1 MMKNSMRLWKA
12 FPILFLLAGCLSQPA
27 SQANPGGG
35 SNSPAQPTA
44 APVKLTNGPFALTI
58 FAPADQAVVSIPK
71 VDLHG
76 QVSADA
82 VLTVNADTFVLKRGE
97 FTQSI
102 PLETG
107 LNSLQIVASDMDGN
121 EIDLVL
127 TITYQP

>member
-1 MMKNSMRLWKA
+1 MRLWKA
-12 FPILFLLAGCLSQPA
+12 IPILFLLAGCISQPA
-27 SQANPGGG
+27 SQVNP
-35 SNSPAQPTA
+35 SAQTA
-44 APVKLTNGPFALTI
+44 VPVKLTNGPFVLTI
-58 FAPADQAVVSIPK
+58 FSPADQAVVSTPE

-76 QVSADA
+76 QVSDDA

-102 PLETG
+102 PLEEG
-107 LNSLQIVASDMDGN
+107 LNSIQIVASDMDGN